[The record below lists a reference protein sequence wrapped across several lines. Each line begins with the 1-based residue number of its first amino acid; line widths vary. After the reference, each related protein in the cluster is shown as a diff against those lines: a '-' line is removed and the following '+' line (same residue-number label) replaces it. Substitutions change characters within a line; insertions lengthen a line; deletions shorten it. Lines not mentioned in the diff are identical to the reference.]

1 MMLSASIFEDAFH
14 EETRSFDSPVQNDES
29 LILFPITCPHA
40 PQT

>member
-14 EETRSFDSPVQNDES
+14 EESFDSPVQNDES